1 MLSVEERIGTYPDY
15 IEPFHVDFAGRVY
28 PGVLCNDMLN
38 AAGKHSGARGW
49 GITELMKDRHTWVLS
64 RFSVELNRIPVTGEM
79 VNISTWVNHAIKLF
93 TTRFFSLTL
102 PDGTPLGYGRSIW
115 AMINTET
122 RKPADLLT
130 FRDGD
135 LLNWI
140 VTEDEKPCP
149 IAEMKTLR
157 IRNAQ
162 PTREVQTHYSDVAI
176 NGHINS
182 MKYVEHIVNLLSHEQ
197 LVRGVKRLDIAYKTE
212 SYGGDVLSLYTE
224 WEKDDEVL
232 LVDVKKPSGETAV
245 QARITLFPKE

>member
-1 MLSVEERIGTYPDY
+1 MLSIEERVGTYPDY
-15 IEPFHVDFAGRVY
+15 IEPFHVDFLGRVY

-64 RFSVELNRIPVTGEM
+64 RFSVELNRIPVTGELI
-79 VNISTWVNHAIKLF
+79 NISTWVNHAIKLF

-102 PDGTPLGYGRSIW
+102 PDGTALGYGRSIW

-130 FRDGD
+130 FRDGE
-135 LLNWI
+135 LLNWV

-157 IRNAQ
+157 IRNA
-162 PTREVQTHYSDVAI
+162 TLAREVQTHYSDVDI

-182 MKYVEHIVNLLSHEQ
+182 MKYVEHIVNLLTREQ
-197 LVRGVKRLDIAYKTE
+197 LARGVKRLDIAYKSE
-212 SYGGDVLSLYTE
+212 SYWGDTLSLYTE
-224 WEKDDEVL
+224 WEKDDEIL
-232 LVDVKKPSGETAV
+232 LVDVKKPNGETAV

>member
-1 MLSVEERIGTYPDY
+1 MLSIEERVGTYPDY
-15 IEPFHVDFAGRVY
+15 IEPFHVDFLGRVY

-64 RFSVELNRIPVTGEM
+64 RFSVELNRIPVTGELI
-79 VNISTWVNHAIKLF
+79 NISTWVNHAIRLF

-130 FRDGD
+130 FRDGE
-135 LLNWI
+135 LLNWV

-149 IAEMKTLR
+149 ISDMHTLR

-162 PTREVQTHYSDVAI
+162 LAREVQTHYSDVDI

-182 MKYVEHIVNLLSHEQ
+182 MKYVEHIVNLLTREQ
-197 LVRGVKRLDIAYKTE
+197 LARGVKRLDIAYKSE
-212 SYGGDVLSLYTE
+212 SYWGDTLSLYTE
-224 WEKDDEVL
+224 WEKDDEIL
-232 LVDVKKPSGETAV
+232 LVDVKKPNGETAV
-245 QARITLFPKE
+245 QARITLFPQE